1 MAGVFGVSHIV
12 GFGEAAVWL
21 WVLGGMGPGSEDGSW
36 GRVEVLSPLV
46 SPRGSGRWTG
56 TRLLAG
62 LLTMMT
68 G

>member
-1 MAGVFGVSHIV
+1 MGGVLGVSHIM

-21 WVLGGMGPGSEDGSW
+21 WVFGGMGSGSENGSW

-46 SPRGSGRWTG
+46 SPRSGGRWTG
-56 TRLLAG
+56 TGLLAG
-62 LLTMMT
+62 LLTTTT